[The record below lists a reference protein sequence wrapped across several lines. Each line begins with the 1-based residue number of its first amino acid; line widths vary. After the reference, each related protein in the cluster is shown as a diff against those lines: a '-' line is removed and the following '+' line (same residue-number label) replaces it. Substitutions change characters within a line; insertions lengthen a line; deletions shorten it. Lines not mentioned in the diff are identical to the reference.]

1 MHDFRSPR
9 KFLNL
14 SEEKTTFNTNLFR
27 SVEKV
32 MPFLPFEDKNLLFN
46 DVSDPLFTNMDFFEP
61 ENF

>member
-1 MHDFRSPR
+1 
-9 KFLNL
+9 
-14 SEEKTTFNTNLFR
+14 
-27 SVEKV
+27 